1 MQYYTRSF
9 HMSLLPYELLDEFT
23 VHEEAERFSEDF
35 YQKVLEEKR
44 AQYRKIYS
52 DFEDGEIFSG
62 VCIAGVAKLMADLP
76 GSVEIADCR
85 VFFLKAM
92 APSVWKYFKE
102 EARKQEIRYKLL
114 FEKLEKREQEDRL
127 KMPEHWL
134 PLFDLAWQDGVFFL
148 HAVEGDRITATVRD
162 EFCNIMDLTFF
173 GAEWYAQEE
182 EEMPTRIL
190 FTEVLWENGKLRL
203 NILTRT
209 NEYSILAEDVK
220 CVWMD
225 EDEVE

>member
-23 VHEEAERFSEDF
+23 VHEEAEQYNEEF

-44 AQYRKIYS
+44 EQYRKVYS

-76 GSVEIADCR
+76 GYVEIADCR

-102 EARKQEIRYKLL
+102 EASKQEIRHKLL

-134 PLFDLAWQDGVFFL
+134 PLFDLAWTDGAFIL
-148 HAVEGDRITATVRD
+148 HAVTADKITATVRD
-162 EFCNIMDLTFF
+162 EFNQIMELTFF
-173 GAEWYAQEE
+173 GAEWYTQEE
-182 EEMPTRIL
+182 EERSTRIL

-203 NILTRT
+203 NILTHT

-220 CVWMD
+220 CDW
-225 EDEVE
+225 VEENE

>member
-23 VHEEAERFSEDF
+23 VHEAAAQYNEEF
-35 YQKVLEEKR
+35 YQKLLAEKR
-44 AQYRKIYS
+44 EQYRKES
-52 DFEDGEIFSG
+52 LFFKDEDIFSSSYT
-62 VCIAGVAKLMADLP
+62 AGVAKLMADLP
-76 GSVEIADCR
+76 GYVEIADCR

-102 EARKQEIRYKLL
+102 QARKQEKRYKLL
-114 FEKLEKREQEDRL
+114 FGKLKIREHEDRL

-134 PLFDLAWQDGVFFL
+134 PLFDLAWEDGIFFMQ
-148 HAVEGDRITATVRD
+148 AVEGDKITATVSD
-162 EFCNIMDLTFF
+162 EFSNRMDLTFC
-173 GAEWYAQEE
+173 GAEWYEEEE

-190 FTEVLWENGKLRL
+190 FAEVLWENGKLRL

-220 CVWMD
+220 CVW
-225 EDEVE
+225 VEENGFE